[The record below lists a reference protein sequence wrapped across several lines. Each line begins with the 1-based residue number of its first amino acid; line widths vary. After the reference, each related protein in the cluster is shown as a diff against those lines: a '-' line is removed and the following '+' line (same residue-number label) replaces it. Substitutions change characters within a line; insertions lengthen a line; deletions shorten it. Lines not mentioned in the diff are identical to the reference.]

1 MTWRL
6 FGCEKFRW
14 LSSESADR
22 QLNSKELRFLEKHRA
37 VCPDCVRVEDQS
49 ACALDMLRSIT
60 LDVEAS
66 PMFEDRVMRR
76 LKVSRARESFRYWS
90 PSFIGAGIACVAIF
104 SALQIVATGGTSK
117 TMLNAPSAN
126 GSVVKPRSEP
136 LPILLLG
143 KPTRAIDRGSLRE
156 IGVRQ

>member
-22 QLNSKELRFLEKHRA
+22 QLNPKEIKFLEKHRA
-37 VCPDCVRVEDQS
+37 VCIECVRAEDQS
-49 ACALDMLRSIT
+49 ASALNMLRSIT
-60 LDVEAS
+60 LEAEAS
-66 PMFEDRVMRR
+66 PAFEDRVLRR

-90 PSFIGAGIACVAIF
+90 PSFVGAGIACVAIF
-104 SALQIVATGGTSK
+104 SALQIVATGSTK
-117 TMLNAPSAN
+117 PTINAPNAT
-126 GSVVKPRSEP
+126 GYIGKPRSEA
-136 LPILLLG
+136 LPVLLLG
-143 KPTRAIDRGSLRE
+143 KPARKIDGGSLRE